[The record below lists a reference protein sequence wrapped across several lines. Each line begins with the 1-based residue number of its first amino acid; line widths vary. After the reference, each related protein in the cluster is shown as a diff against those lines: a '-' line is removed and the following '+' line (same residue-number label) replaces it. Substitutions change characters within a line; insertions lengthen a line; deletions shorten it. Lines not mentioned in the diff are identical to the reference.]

1 MKKYFETLGYK
12 VLDIIPDDPE
22 NGIHEGFVALEKED
36 MIFELSYWN
45 ATGHYLRYDE
55 NIEKSLKPVLL

>member
-1 MKKYFETLGYK
+1 
-12 VLDIIPDDPE
+12 
-22 NGIHEGFVALEKED
+22 

>member
-1 MKKYFETLGYK
+1 MKEYFETLGYK
-12 VLDIIPDDPE
+12 VLDIIPDQPE
-22 NGIHEGFVALEKED
+22 NGVFEGWVALEKED

-45 ATGHYLRYDE
+45 ATGHYLSYDK

>member
-12 VLDIIPDDPE
+12 VLDIIPDQPE
-22 NGIHEGFVALEKED
+22 NGVLEGWVALEKED